1 MLLLLAPDGV
11 RLHPRNAKSF
21 LEIALD
27 MTRDLNYRR
36 VSEHS
41 KLSDAMDRAIDRALD
56 RATELV

>member
-1 MLLLLAPDGV
+1 MLLILSPSVV
-11 RLHPRNAKSF
+11 RLHPRNAQTY

-41 KLSDAMDRAIDRALD
+41 KISDAMDRAIDRARD
-56 RATELV
+56 RAAELV

>member
-1 MLLLLAPDGV
+1 MLLLLGSPII
-11 RLHPRNAKSF
+11 RLHPRNAKTY

-27 MTRDLNYRR
+27 MTRALDYRR

-41 KLSDAMDRAIDRALD
+41 KIEDAMERAIDRARD

>member
-21 LEIALD
+21 LEVALD

-41 KLSDAMDRAIDRALD
+41 KITDAMDRAIDRALN